1 MYAVIETGGKQ
12 YRVEVGTELEV
23 ELLDVE
29 PGQSIT
35 LERVLLVADGA
46 EAAVGT
52 PIVDGAAVE
61 AEVLGATRG
70 EKVIAFKYRP
80 KARRRVKKGHRQEL
94 TVLRIND
101 IRFGGKS
108 AAEQAPKQTKA
119 ESRKA
124 LEEAAARQAA
134 DDAALAAKLNVASE
148 TVEPEV
154 KAPRAK
160 AEAKAKAEQAPV
172 ADAAPEPEATAPDSD
187 ATASTGST
195 KGFEIFEDGGE
206 WRWRLVAS
214 NGEPVAVSEQGF
226 SSKSSV
232 VRTLDVV
239 RRNVAEAEGHSEAT
253 DDDEDGPGLRD
264 PRGRRRVAL
273 APPGVERRDRRRV
286 RTGLQQQVGCRPF
299 ARRRPPQRR
308 GGRGSHGGRR
318 DRDQQRRGAQAL
330 AHEEGRVAMAHKKAG
345 SSVKNGRDSAGQR
358 LGVKRGDGQVVNA
371 GTIIVRQ
378 RGMTFK
384 AGEGTGLGHDYTVFA
399 TVTGKVRFEHETR
412 NKKRIRVIPVATEPA
427 TAEA

>member
-52 PIVDGAAVE
+52 PVVDGAAVE

-70 EKVIAFKYRP
+70 DKVIAFKYRP

-108 AAEQAPKQTKA
+108 AAELAPKQTKA

-134 DDAALAAKLNVASE
+134 DDAALAAKLQVAAE
-148 TVEPEV
+148 TAEPA
-154 KAPRAK
+154 AP
-160 AEAKAKAEQAPV
+160 KAKAEPKAKAAKAADAGSEAEV
-172 ADAAPEPEATAPDSD
+172 AAEAAAAPEAEAA
-187 ATASTGST
+187 ASTGSAR
-195 KGFEIFEDGGE
+195 GFVIFEEAGE

-226 SSKSSV
+226 SSKSGV

-239 RRNVAEAEGHSEAT
+239 RRNVAEAEGHTEAT
-253 DDDEDGPGLRD
+253 DDE
-264 PRGRRRVAL
+264 
-273 APPGVERRDRRRV
+273 
-286 RTGLQQQVGCRPF
+286 
-299 ARRRPPQRR
+299 
-308 GGRGSHGGRR
+308 
-318 DRDQQRRGAQAL
+318 
-330 AHEEGRVAMAHKKAG
+330 KAG
-345 SSVKNGRDSAGQR
+345 QGFEIYEDSGEWRWRLRASNGEVVAESEQGFSSKS
-358 LGVKRGDGQVVNA
+358 GVVRSLDVVRRNVA
-371 GTIIVRQ
+371 
-378 RGMTFK
+378 
-384 AGEGTGLGHDYTVFA
+384 AAEGH
-399 TVTGKVRFEHETR
+399 
-412 NKKRIRVIPVATEPA
+412 TEPDA
-427 TAEA
+427 TATTTDAAPKRSRTKKDA